1 MRLKLALILLVIVL
15 TPLAL
20 LAWLGFRV
28 ARIEKEA
35 VQHRFHQLLLGKLR
49 ETRSVISDHLMQ
61 KEREHLKILRAVP
74 IETTALR
81 DLVRSRPLVRQIFV
95 AQDDGIRIHP
105 PLEGPLTASE
115 KEFLR
120 RTSEVWKKGALAE
133 LSGPPGETT
142 KSEDGSLFNRS
153 SHHGW
158 YSWYWDS
165 GLHLIFWWRSPAKQ
179 IIGFEVDRV
188 RILADI
194 IGALPDTDLFEPSL
208 PDGRIA
214 LTDSTKGT
222 LYQWGSYQPGKSEAP
237 RVSLGLDSPLK
248 AWNLSFYTSGAGFS
262 EDIGRGAFLN
272 LLFVLVAVGIALGG
286 LATYFWR
293 EHSREMREAEQR
305 VNFVNQVSHE
315 LKTPLTNI
323 RLYAELLEDS
333 LPEDDPRGERYIE
346 VILSESQRLS
356 RLIGNILSFG
366 RKQKEKVRVQKS
378 PGSVDVSIRS
388 MLDLFCPSLD
398 EKGIRVTTA
407 YGADA
412 EVRFDPDV
420 LQQILGNLISNV
432 EKYATEGKLM
442 EVTSNQE
449 ADRTTI
455 TVSDR
460 GPGIP
465 LRQREKIFQPFYR
478 LSNRTSDGV
487 AGTGIG
493 LSIAKDL
500 AQIHGGDL
508 VLLRTLQGAS
518 FQLTLHTPGKNRN
531 DSADS

>member
-1 MRLKLALILLVIVL
+1 L
-15 TPLAL
+15 
-20 LAWLGFRV
+20 
-28 ARIEKEA
+28 
-35 VQHRFHQLLLGKLR
+35 
-49 ETRSVISDHLMQ
+49 
-61 KEREHLKILRAVP
+61 
-74 IETTALR
+74 
-81 DLVRSRPLVRQIFV
+81 
-95 AQDDGIRIHP
+95 
-105 PLEGPLTASE
+105 
-115 KEFLR
+115 
-120 RTSEVWKKGALAE
+120 
-133 LSGPPGETT
+133 
-142 KSEDGSLFNRS
+142 N
-153 SHHGW
+153 
-158 YSWYWDS
+158 
-165 GLHLIFWWRSPAKQ
+165 
-179 IIGFEVDRV
+179 
-188 RILADI
+188 
-194 IGALPDTDLFEPSL
+194 
-208 PDGRIA
+208 
-214 LTDSTKGT
+214 
-222 LYQWGSYQPGKSEAP
+222 
-237 RVSLGLDSPLK
+237 
-248 AWNLSFYTSGAGFS
+248 AWNLSFYTSGAGFG

-323 RLYAELLEDS
+323 RLYAELLKDS
-333 LPEDDPRGERYIE
+333 LPEDDPRGERYTE

-366 RKQKEKVRVQKS
+366 RKQQEILRVQKS

-398 EKGIRVTTA
+398 QKGIRVTTA

-412 EVRFDPDV
+412 EVRFDPDA

-432 EKYATEGKLM
+432 EKYAADGKLM

-449 ADRTTI
+449 PGRTTI

-518 FQLTLHTPGKNRN
+518 FQLTLHTPGKDRN
-531 DSADS
+531 DSTDS